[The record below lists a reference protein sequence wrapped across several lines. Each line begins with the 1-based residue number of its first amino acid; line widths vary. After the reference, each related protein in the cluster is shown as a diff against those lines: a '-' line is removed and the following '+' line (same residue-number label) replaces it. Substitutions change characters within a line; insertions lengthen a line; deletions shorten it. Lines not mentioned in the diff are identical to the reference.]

1 MAQQYRICL
10 QCRRLRR
17 CRFNPWVRKIPWR
30 RKWHM
35 DKGTFSHF
43 LLCHNH
49 TIPTVVLKWSEVKV
63 AQLCPTLCNSM
74 DYKVNGLLQARILEW
89 VAFPFSRGSS
99 PPRDRTEV
107 SHIAGGF
114 FTSWATRECPR
125 SGPRPQLWRI
135 QVHLLIF
142 LFLVHI
148 LFFIPGEYPTVS
160 TLYSGGQAH
169 LYWVL
174 AKDTSSQFTEQIDT
188 FQAYILLNLSLS
200 LHKLTRIC
208 IIASFSFQLKKK
220 EKNSNNKSATSPAP
234 SLTSVWAGLFSFTF
248 VPLGPIIVPRTC

>member
-1 MAQQYRICL
+1 
-10 QCRRLRR
+10 
-17 CRFNPWVRKIPWR
+17 
-30 RKWHM
+30 
-35 DKGTFSHF
+35 
-43 LLCHNH
+43 
-49 TIPTVVLKWSEVKV
+49 
-63 AQLCPTLCNSM
+63 M
-74 DYKVNGLLQARILEW
+74 DYTVHGILLAKILEW
-89 VAFPFSRGSS
+89 VAFPLSRGSS
-99 PPRDRTEV
+99 QPRDRTQV

-114 FTSWATRECPR
+114 FTSWATREPP
-125 SGPRPQLWRI
+125 SLRPQLWRI

-200 LHKLTRIC
+200 LHKLTCIC

-220 EKNSNNKSATSPAP
+220 EKKTVTIKVPLHQPHRSHLSEQDFSHLLLYPWGP
-234 SLTSVWAGLFSFTF
+234 SLYPEHVRLLVISGTEWVNNARQW
-248 VPLGPIIVPRTC
+248 